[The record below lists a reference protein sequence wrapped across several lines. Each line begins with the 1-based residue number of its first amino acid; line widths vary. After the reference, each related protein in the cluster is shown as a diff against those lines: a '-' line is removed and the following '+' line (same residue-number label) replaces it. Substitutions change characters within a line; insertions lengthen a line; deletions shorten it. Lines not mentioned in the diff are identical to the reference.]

1 MKKKNTGLMLLVLV
15 VVGFVV
21 YTMMDTG
28 SGCTKGCGKGCGN
41 CKGCSKG
48 CGKCK
53 GCRKGCGK
61 CKGCKGCKR

>member
-1 MKKKNTGLMLLVLV
+1 MKKKNTGMMLLALV

-21 YTMMDTG
+21 YNMMVDTG
-28 SGCTKGCGKGCGN
+28 SGCTKGCSKGCGNCKGCSKGCGN

-53 GCRKGCGK
+53 GCKG
-61 CKGCKGCKR
+61 